1 MATGGAYAN
10 PDVNVGVDRQ
20 SGQMIGNAIASIGQN
35 IGAGIEKKQQR
46 DDIAAERRRKEAE
59 KARIRAE
66 QNWKISKD
74 VESQKTQEVMEFQA
88 TLKAN
93 NIDMDSLDGSFRSV
107 IDEMYAAKSR
117 LAQSRSDYDGRKE
130 DEAAIRNGQAFIG
143 SIGEKFQTMNMLT
156 STWKEKFKSRNV
168 PGGIDD
174 SSSDP
179 LFAAMM
185 NIGEGDGEG
194 INAGSVGWERRT
206 GPGGKIQ
213 LFQVAK
219 SEAIRKVNIRKKLSE
234 EGLTGEYL
242 DNAVELTY
250 TNEKD
255 SFSDTYELS
264 YDQVSGFLNDDDNNP
279 NTFGP
284 FSLVPDHTKEI
295 NEAGKSAKIFL
306 DGGAINKEQ
315 FYSKGTEYV
324 AVDGLNGSYGEQL
337 SWPNTAAMQSA
348 LGQMSK
354 SAAQAEL
361 GFGGS
366 SVTANSN
373 IRANALSRTKK
384 VDGKEVTEYYF
395 PTFGERDPQTGEI
408 KQTGEV
414 ILGDSM
420 SGLMT
425 QQNEDGTQETDGYSK
440 EEYDNYLKFTD
451 YMYMS
456 QNGAYANPEK
466 IASEKREYIN
476 KPAGGGIKTDEEIGK
491 EYYKAFEDDP
501 VKLWQTKTDDRTAEM
516 LIDEETGEQTNTIQ
530 VTRQYED
537 GPEIETFDL
546 DDPAQKE
553 FFLEEIMSIDN
564 SLKGTSAAAI
574 AKRNAVLANL
584 GLEEEEIILS
594 DEEEKDITEAYTEF
608 VSGKDGVGGIMNSKT
623 LFDFDINEQAD
634 FLNKAS
640 KIPGSSASRVISSKI
655 APKIDLL
662 FDMMLEKDPNLTKE
676 SMVEKL
682 IKMNN
687 KEGKSNYNPGL
698 VKVLEIYKKEKLN

>member
-20 SGQMIGNAIASIGQN
+20 SGQVIGNAIASIGQN

-66 QNWKISKD
+66 QNWQISKQ

-156 STWKEKFKSRNV
+156 STWKEKFKTRNV

-213 LFQVAK
+213 LFQVAD
-219 SEAIRKVNIRKKLSE
+219 SPMIR
-234 EGLTGEYL
+234 
-242 DNAVELTY
+242 EL
-250 TNEKD
+250 NNGKP
-255 SFSDTYELS
+255 YELS

-295 NEAGKSAKIFL
+295 NEAGKSSGIFL

-315 FYSKGTEYV
+315 FYSKGTEYL

-337 SWPNTAAMQSA
+337 SWPNTAAMQGA

-373 IRANALSRTKK
+373 IRANAKDRKK
-384 VDGKEVTEYYF
+384 IITLPNGEKKEITEYYF

-408 KQTGEV
+408 KETGEI

-425 QQNEDGTQETDGYSK
+425 QNNEDGTQETDGYSK

-476 KPAGGGIKTDEEIGK
+476 KPTGGGIKADEEIGK
-491 EYYKAFEDDP
+491 EYYEVFEDDP
-501 VKLWQTKTDDRTAEM
+501 VRLWQSKTNDRTAEM
-516 LIDEETGEQTNTIQ
+516 VIDEETGKETNVIK
-530 VTRQYED
+530 VTRGDE
-537 GPEIETFDL
+537 EETFDL

-553 FFLEEIMSIDN
+553 FFLTEIMLSDP
-564 SLKGTSAAAI
+564 SLKGDSAAAK
-574 AKRNAVLANL
+574 AKRDAVLANL
-584 GLEEEEIILS
+584 GVEKEEAPIEFTPEQQTTLNTNFGKVQ
-594 DEEEKDITEAYTEF
+594 EKITNQVLDFEKTL
-608 VSGKDGVGGIMNSKT
+608 SGKLGGVTNKIKGIDQLLDQTLNVFSGDDLKGFGIKT
-623 LFDFDINEQAD
+623 KEQIVD
-634 FLNKAS
+634 NLIKL
-640 KIPGSSASRVISSKI
+640 SSK
-655 APKIDLL
+655 
-662 FDMMLEKDPNLTKE
+662 
-676 SMVEKL
+676 
-682 IKMNN
+682 
-687 KEGKSNYNPGL
+687 EGTSNYNPEF
-698 VKVLEIYKKEKLN
+698 VKILEQYKELGPIILKS

>member
-20 SGQMIGNAIASIGQN
+20 SGQVIGNAIASIGQN

-66 QNWKISKD
+66 QNWQISKQ

-93 NIDMDSLDGSFRSV
+93 NIDIDSLDGSFRSV

-156 STWKEKFKSRNV
+156 STWKEKFKTRNV

-194 INAGSVGWERRT
+194 INGGSVGWERRT

-315 FYSKGTEYV
+315 FYSKGTEYP
-324 AVDGLNGSYGEQL
+324 AVDGLGGSYGEQL
-337 SWPNTAAMQSA
+337 SWPNTAAMQGA

-373 IRANALSRTKK
+373 IRANAKSRTKK

-408 KQTGEV
+408 KETGEV
-414 ILGDSM
+414 ILGDSV

-425 QQNEDGTQETDGYSK
+425 QQNEDGTEETDGYDK
-440 EEYDNYLKFTD
+440 EEYDRYLKFTD

-456 QNGAYANPEK
+456 QNGAYALPEK

-476 KPAGGGIKTDEEIGK
+476 KPTGGGIKADEEIGK
-491 EYYKAFEDDP
+491 EYYEVFEDDP
-501 VKLWQTKTDDRTAEM
+501 VRLWQSKTNDRTAEM
-516 LIDEETGEQTNTIQ
+516 VIDEETGEETNVIK
-530 VTRQYED
+530 VTRGDE
-537 GPEIETFDL
+537 EETFDL

-553 FFLEEIMSIDN
+553 FFLTEIMLSDP
-564 SLKGTSAAAI
+564 SLKGDSAAAK
-574 AKRNAVLANL
+574 AKRDAVLANL
-584 GLEEEEIILS
+584 GVEKEEAPIKFTPEQEITL
-594 DEEEKDITEAYTEF
+594 DANFAKVKEKITNQVLDFEKTL
-608 VSGKDGVGGIMNSKT
+608 SGKLGGITNKIKGIDQLLEDTVNVFSGDDLKGFGMKT
-623 LFDFDINEQAD
+623 KEQIVD
-634 FLNKAS
+634 YLIKL
-640 KIPGSSASRVISSKI
+640 SSKE
-655 APKIDLL
+655 D
-662 FDMMLEKDPNLTKE
+662 
-676 SMVEKL
+676 
-682 IKMNN
+682 
-687 KEGKSNYNPGL
+687 KSNYNPEF
-698 VKVLEIYKKEKLN
+698 VKILEQYKELGPIILKS

>member
-66 QNWKISKD
+66 QNWAISKD
-74 VESQKTQEVMEFQA
+74 VESQKTQEVMDFQA

-130 DEAAIRNGQAFIG
+130 DEAAIRNGQSFIG

-156 STWKEKFKSRNV
+156 GTWKEKFKTRDV
-168 PGGIDD
+168 PGGIDN
-174 SSSDP
+174 SASDP

-194 INAGSVGWERRT
+194 VNAGSVGWQRKT

-219 SEAIRKVNIRKKLSE
+219 SEGIRKVNIRNKLAD

-242 DNAVELTY
+242 NDAVELTY
-250 TNEKD
+250 ANEKD
-255 SFSDTYELS
+255 NFSDEYQLS

-295 NEAGKSAKIFL
+295 KQAGKDAGIFQE
-306 DGGAINKEQ
+306 GGDINKEQ

-324 AVDGLNGSYGEQL
+324 AVDGLGGSYGEQL
-337 SWPNTAAMQSA
+337 SWPNTKLIQGSLSTIAKSSA
-348 LGQMSK
+348 E
-354 SAAQAEL
+354 AEL

-366 SVTANSN
+366 SITANSN
-373 IRANALSRTKK
+373 IRAKARKRTVKIN
-384 VDGKEVTEYYF
+384 GKDTTEYYF

-408 KQTGEV
+408 SETGEV
-414 ILGDSM
+414 ILGNDID
-420 SGLMT
+420 GLMS
-425 QQNEDGTQETDGYSK
+425 QQNEAGTEETDGYGQ
-440 EEYDNYLKFTD
+440 EEYNNYLQFTE
-451 YMYMS
+451 YQYMS
-456 QNGAYANPEK
+456 QNGAYADPEA
-466 IASEKREYIN
+466 IASEKRDYIN
-476 KPAGGGIKTDEEIGK
+476 KPTGGGPKGDEEIAK
-491 EYYKAFEDDP
+491 EYFEVFEDDP
-501 VKLWQTKTDDRTAEM
+501 VKLWQSKTNDRDAKM
-516 LIDEETGEQTNTIQ
+516 LVNDEGEETGVIE
-530 VTRQYED
+530 VTRNGET
-537 GPEIETFDL
+537 ETFDL
-546 DDPAQKE
+546 NDEAQKE
-553 FFLEEIMSIDN
+553 FFLTELMLSDP
-564 SLKGTSAAAI
+564 SLKGDSAAAK
-574 AKRNAVLANL
+574 AKRDAILANL
-584 GLEEEEIILS
+584 NIEEEEEDPIVFT
-594 DEEEKDITEAYTEF
+594 DEQQVTLDNNFGVVQKKITTQVMDFEKTL
-608 VSGKDGVGGIMNSKT
+608 SGKLGGITDKIKGIDKLLEDTVGVFAGDDLKAFGIKT
-623 LFDFDINEQAD
+623 KEQIVD
-634 FLNKAS
+634 NLIKL
-640 KIPGSSASRVISSKI
+640 SSK
-655 APKIDLL
+655 
-662 FDMMLEKDPNLTKE
+662 
-676 SMVEKL
+676 
-682 IKMNN
+682 
-687 KEGKSNYNPGL
+687 EGTSNYNPEF
-698 VKVLEIYKKEKLN
+698 VKILEQYKELGPIILT

>member
-20 SGQMIGNAIASIGQN
+20 SGQVIGNAIASIGQN

-66 QNWKISKD
+66 QNWQISKQ

-107 IDEMYAAKSR
+107 IDEMYGAKSR

-156 STWKEKFKSRNV
+156 STWKEKFKTRNV

-213 LFQVAK
+213 LFQVAD
-219 SEAIRKVNIRKKLSE
+219 SPMIR
-234 EGLTGEYL
+234 
-242 DNAVELTY
+242 EL
-250 TNEKD
+250 NNGKP
-255 SFSDTYELS
+255 YELS

-295 NEAGKSAKIFL
+295 NEAGKSSGIFL

-315 FYSKGTEYV
+315 FYSKGTEYL

-337 SWPNTAAMQSA
+337 SWPNTAAMQGA

-373 IRANALSRTKK
+373 IRANAKDRKK
-384 VDGKEVTEYYF
+384 IITLPNGEKKEITEYYF

-408 KQTGEV
+408 KETGEI

-425 QQNEDGTQETDGYSK
+425 QNNEDGTQETDGYSK

-476 KPAGGGIKTDEEIGK
+476 KPTGGGIKADEEIGK
-491 EYYKAFEDDP
+491 EYYEVFEDDP
-501 VKLWQTKTDDRTAEM
+501 VRLWQSKTNDRTAEM
-516 LIDEETGEQTNTIQ
+516 VIDEETGKETNVIK
-530 VTRQYED
+530 VTRGDE
-537 GPEIETFDL
+537 EETFDL

-553 FFLEEIMSIDN
+553 FFLTEIMLSDP
-564 SLKGTSAAAI
+564 SLKGDSAAAK
-574 AKRNAVLANL
+574 AKRDAVLANL
-584 GLEEEEIILS
+584 GVEKEEAPIEFTPEQQTTLNTNFGKVQ
-594 DEEEKDITEAYTEF
+594 EKITNQVLDFEKTL
-608 VSGKDGVGGIMNSKT
+608 SGKLGGVTNKIKGIDQLLDQTLNVFSGDDLKGFGIKT
-623 LFDFDINEQAD
+623 KEQIVD
-634 FLNKAS
+634 NLIKL
-640 KIPGSSASRVISSKI
+640 SSK
-655 APKIDLL
+655 
-662 FDMMLEKDPNLTKE
+662 
-676 SMVEKL
+676 
-682 IKMNN
+682 
-687 KEGKSNYNPGL
+687 EGTSNYNPEF
-698 VKVLEIYKKEKLN
+698 VKILEQYKELGPIILKS

>member
-66 QNWKISKD
+66 QNWQISKQ

-156 STWKEKFKSRNV
+156 STWKEKFKTRNV

-213 LFQVAK
+213 LFQVAD
-219 SEAIRKVNIRKKLSE
+219 SPMIR
-234 EGLTGEYL
+234 
-242 DNAVELTY
+242 EL
-250 TNEKD
+250 NNGKP
-255 SFSDTYELS
+255 YELS
-264 YDQVSGFLNDDDNNP
+264 YDQVSGFLNDEDNNP

-337 SWPNTAAMQSA
+337 SWPNTAAMQGA

-354 SAAQAEL
+354 SAAEAEL

-366 SVTANSN
+366 SITANSN
-373 IRANALSRTKK
+373 IRANAKNRKK
-384 VDGKEVTEYYF
+384 IITLPNGEKKEITEYYF

-408 KQTGEV
+408 KETGEI

-425 QQNEDGTQETDGYSK
+425 QNNEDGTQETDGYSK
-440 EEYDNYLKFTD
+440 EEYDNYLKFTN

-456 QNGAYANPEK
+456 INGAYADPEK

-476 KPAGGGIKTDEEIGK
+476 KPTGGGIKADEEIGK
-491 EYYKAFEDDP
+491 EYYEVFEDDP
-501 VKLWQTKTDDRTAEM
+501 VRLWQSKTNDRTAEM
-516 LIDEETGEQTNTIQ
+516 VIDEETGEETNVIK
-530 VTRQYED
+530 VTRGDE
-537 GPEIETFDL
+537 EETFDL

-553 FFLEEIMSIDN
+553 FFLTEIMLSDP
-564 SLKGTSAAAI
+564 SLKGDSAAAK
-574 AKRNAVLANL
+574 AKRDAVLANL
-584 GLEEEEIILS
+584 GIEKEEEAIS
-594 DEEEKDITEAYTEF
+594 EEENPVALADISDLATEF
-608 VSGKDGVGGIMNSKT
+608 ED
-623 LFDFDINEQAD
+623 
-634 FLNKAS
+634 
-640 KIPGSSASRVISSKI
+640 ISSSMI
-655 APKIDLL
+655 SIIDSSNT
-662 FDMMLEKDPNLTKE
+662 FNRSENLEKMINTAVDKFKGINKNV
-676 SMVEKL
+676 SRDQIIQAL
-682 IKMNN
+682 IKMEKAKPDYAKKQKLDGALKYSKEN
-687 KEGKSNYNPGL
+687 KR
-698 VKVLEIYKKEKLN
+698 VLDLEKLLEK

>member
-20 SGQMIGNAIASIGQN
+20 SGQVIGNAIASIGQN

-66 QNWKISKD
+66 QNWQISKQ

-156 STWKEKFKSRNV
+156 STWKEKFKTRNV

-213 LFQVAK
+213 LFQVAD
-219 SEAIRKVNIRKKLSE
+219 SPMIR
-234 EGLTGEYL
+234 
-242 DNAVELTY
+242 EL
-250 TNEKD
+250 NNGKP
-255 SFSDTYELS
+255 YELS

-295 NEAGKSAKIFL
+295 NEAGKSSGIFL

-337 SWPNTAAMQSA
+337 SWPNTAAMQGA

-373 IRANALSRTKK
+373 IRANAKARKK
-384 VDGKEVTEYYF
+384 IITLPNGEKKEITEYYF

-408 KQTGEV
+408 KETGEV

-425 QQNEDGTQETDGYSK
+425 QNNEDGTQETDGYSK
-440 EEYDNYLKFTD
+440 EEYDNYLKFTN

-476 KPAGGGIKTDEEIGK
+476 KPTGGGIKADEEIGK
-491 EYYKAFEDDP
+491 EYYEVFEDDP
-501 VKLWQTKTDDRTAEM
+501 VKLWQSKTNDRDAKMLVDDNG
-516 LIDEETGEQTNTIQ
+516 EETGVIE
-530 VTRQYED
+530 VTRNGET
-537 GPEIETFDL
+537 ETFDL
-546 DDPAQKE
+546 NDEAQKE
-553 FFLEEIMSIDN
+553 FFLTEIMMADP
-564 SLKGTSAAAI
+564 SLKGDSAAAV
-574 AKRNAVLANL
+574 AKRDAILANL
-584 GLEEEEIILS
+584 NIEKEEEAIN
-594 DEEEKDITEAYTEF
+594 EEENLVELADISDLATEF
-608 VSGKDGVGGIMNSKT
+608 ED
-623 LFDFDINEQAD
+623 
-634 FLNKAS
+634 
-640 KIPGSSASRVISSKI
+640 ISSSMI
-655 APKIDLL
+655 SIMDSSNV
-662 FDMMLEKDPNLTKE
+662 FNRSENLEKMINTAVDKFKGI
-676 SMVEKL
+676 EKNVSREQIIQAL
-682 IKMNN
+682 IKMEKAKPDYAKKQKFDGAFRYSKEN
-687 KEGKSNYNPGL
+687 KR
-698 VKVLEIYKKEKLN
+698 VLDLEKLLEK